1 MNSDTENRSPWK
13 SKLGGWILF
22 IACLLLLSFGA
33 TPYHKI
39 ADTALIATR
48 LALVLLLSILV
59 IRERWNHRHDLPGGR
74 GRPNDAGE
82 NILQRVRNWYYDEQ
96 VGKQ

>member
-1 MNSDTENRSPWK
+1 MNSDTEKHLQLK

-74 GRPNDAGE
+74 GRANDAGE
-82 NILQRVRNWYYDEQ
+82 NILQRVRDWYYDEQ

>member
-1 MNSDTENRSPWK
+1 MNSDTENRSQAK
-13 SKLGGWILF
+13 SNVGGWILF

-48 LALVLLLSILV
+48 LALVLLLSVLV

-74 GRPNDAGE
+74 PNDAGE
-82 NILQRVRNWYYDEQ
+82 NILQRVRSWYYDEQ